1 MITELNSHLKKS
13 QHSHERYRGKMQR
26 LPRSCVS
33 TGAKFPVARWVGA
46 YANRSAVPDQR
57 YYFSTFVTLRVAEI
71 QNNEEN
77 VSEKQA
83 SKTW

>member
-1 MITELNSHLKKS
+1 MK
-13 QHSHERYRGKMQR
+13 G
-26 LPRSCVS
+26 
-33 TGAKFPVARWVGA
+33 TGAKCNVCHVLAWVPGRSSRLPGGVGA